1 MPHSSWHVT
10 ALGFEMPLTEKGG
23 KIKRR
28 MTKTYGKKGESVF
41 HASINKGKVKNAE
54 RKKKRRT

>member
-1 MPHSSWHVT
+1 
-10 ALGFEMPLTEKGG
+10 MPLTEKGG

-41 HASINKGKVKNAE
+41 HASINKGKIKGAE
-54 RKKKRRT
+54 RRKKKRRT